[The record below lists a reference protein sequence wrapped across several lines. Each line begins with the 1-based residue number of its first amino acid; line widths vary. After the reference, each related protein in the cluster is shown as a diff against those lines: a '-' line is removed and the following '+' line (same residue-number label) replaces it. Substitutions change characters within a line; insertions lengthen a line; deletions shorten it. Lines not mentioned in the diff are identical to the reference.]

1 VKPGE
6 RVRVRQGEGV
16 AIVEVGIDERLP
28 AGCVRLAAAHRHT
41 AGLGPMFGTISLER
55 A

>member
-1 VKPGE
+1 
-6 RVRVRQGEGV
+6 
-16 AIVEVGIDERLP
+16 VGIDERLP

-41 AGLGPMFGTISLER
+41 AGLGPMFGAVTLER